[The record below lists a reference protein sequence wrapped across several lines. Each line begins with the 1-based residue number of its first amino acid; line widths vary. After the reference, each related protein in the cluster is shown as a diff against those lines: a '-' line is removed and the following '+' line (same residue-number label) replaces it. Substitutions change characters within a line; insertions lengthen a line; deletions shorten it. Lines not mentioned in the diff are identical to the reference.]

1 VNSGGKLSDVFAVCG
16 YLPPFTRRM
25 LAAGEEA
32 AEMSSMCEVVAR
44 HYDREVHH
52 ASKNVTALIEPIMV
66 IGLAAVVLVIALAIF
81 LPMWSMA
88 ALIG

>member
-1 VNSGGKLSDVFAVCG
+1 VCG

-32 AEMSSMCEVVAR
+32 AEMSKMCEVVAR

-52 ASKNVTALIEPIMV
+52 VSKNVTALIEPIMV
-66 IGLAAVVLVIALAIF
+66 VGLATVVLVIALAIF